1 MDISL
6 LINSILGFIGFVIF
20 TWIIL
25 SIWPK
30 LVVDF
35 TRQYLFEKRDHL
47 FDLAVKGKLSF
58 NSKEYKETRLI
69 LNAMIRMAEHATIL
83 NYARYDFILKKNHEK
98 MSSKNSRLSSIIH
111 NKDTPDIIKRT
122 LEDSINSYNYLLVFR
137 SPFIIALIPPF
148 LAWALFRYAMNKKPL
163 GDLKHKRDVSIQAD
177 LNRELSSI

>member
-1 MDISL
+1 
-6 LINSILGFIGFVIF
+6 
-20 TWIIL
+20 
-25 SIWPK
+25 
-30 LVVDF
+30 
-35 TRQYLFEKRDHL
+35 
-47 FDLAVKGKLSF
+47 
-58 NSKEYKETRLI
+58 
-69 LNAMIRMAEHATIL
+69 MAEHATIL